1 MIINGYALGII
12 WGKNC
17 FFLFDSHS
25 KNSNGNICQNDTSV
39 LLKFETLNK
48 LQEYIKDIYYI
59 GLKHETLYFQIQF
72 INLLCSSEEIKVIK
86 SNVELERRLSFQKQ
100 KYVIN
105 AEPKKSQA
113 KSYAQ
118 NKSSLAKDEKLK
130 TKEVRVKLF
139 KKKILE
145 GPYFICTICHRCFYS
160 KSVRLFS
167 MANYKDFKID
177 FVTKATYYGKVYV

>member
-1 MIINGYALGII
+1 M
-12 WGKNC
+12 
-17 FFLFDSHS
+17 
-25 KNSNGNICQNDTSV
+25 
-39 LLKFETLNK
+39 
-48 LQEYIKDIYYI
+48 YYI

-86 SNVELERRLSFQKQ
+86 SSMALERHLSFQKK
-100 KYVIN
+100 KYIIN
-105 AEPKKSQA
+105 AEAKKSQA
-113 KSYAQ
+113 KPYAQ

-139 KKKILE
+139 KKQILE

-177 FVTKATYYGKVYV
+177 FVTKATYDGKVYV